1 MGVAFWPGGTVE
13 DWGIIS
19 ETSANQ
25 TTPLIP
31 CTTDNNW
38 NNTGL
43 SSQAYL
49 GAGWVTSMAGV
60 MKFTTNSTCGF
71 NGTDCS
77 LQVYVGASGNDRN
90 GIAFNSGWM
99 IQEVNRFSVYSL
111 YDNSKQDLTNAVSS
125 NANAV
130 IGETPSTTA
139 DGAAA

>member
-49 GAGWVTSMAGV
+49 VC
-60 MKFTTNSTCGF
+60 FTPAKRQHSA
-71 NGTDCS
+71 
-77 LQVYVGASGNDRN
+77 Y
-90 GIAFNSGWM
+90 
-99 IQEVNRFSVYSL
+99 
-111 YDNSKQDLTNAVSS
+111 
-125 NANAV
+125 
-130 IGETPSTTA
+130 
-139 DGAAA
+139 